1 MKKNKL
7 GILFWITG
15 LPGSG
20 KTVIGN
26 LLLKKISSNYG
37 PTILL
42 SGDDLRKDFSI
53 IGYKKK
59 ERLKIGLMYSKFFL
73 RILKRN
79 INIIFSGV
87 VLSHRIQKYNRK
99 KIKNYIEIFIDSDI
113 SKNKKIKKIYNK
125 TKNVVGMD
133 IVPEYPLNPEVK
145 VFNNFKK
152 PLKKLSKEIFIL
164 IKKKIYIYDF

>member
-1 MKKNKL
+1 MKKDKL

-20 KTVIGN
+20 KTSIGN
-26 LLLKKISSNYG
+26 LLLKKISNNYG
-37 PTILL
+37 ATILL
-42 SGDDLRKDFSI
+42 SGDDLRKDFSL

-59 ERLKIGLMYSKFFL
+59 ERLKIGLMYSKFFS
-73 RILKRN
+73 RILKQN

-87 VLSHRIQKYNRK
+87 VLSHKIQKYNRK

-125 TKNVVGMD
+125 TKNVVGID
-133 IVPEYPLNPEVK
+133 IAPEYTLKPEVK
-145 VFNNFKK
+145 CFNKYKK
-152 PLKKLSKEIFIL
+152 PLRKLAKEIFIL
-164 IKKKIYIYDF
+164 IKKKI